1 MIEKAVLGM
10 AVLRLLSGITELTAA
25 LLMLKFNQ
33 VDKALIINAFL
44 AVVGPLILITTMSIG
59 LLGIAD
65 RVSMGK
71 LFWIIAGIALILFG
85 LKK

>member
-1 MIEKAVLGM
+1 MLEKAVLGM

-33 VDKALIINAFL
+33 VDKALVINAFL
-44 AVVGPLILITTMSIG
+44 AIVGPLILISTMSIG
-59 LLGIAD
+59 LLGIAE
-65 RVSMGK
+65 RVSIGK
-71 LFWIIAGIALILFG
+71 LIWIIAGIGLILFG